1 MSAWPGKF
9 VIGLTGNIATGKSE
23 VRKMLEQLGA
33 GGIEADALAHQSMK
47 SQEPAFPQIL
57 AAFGQEILGEDGEI
71 DRRRLGQIVFS
82 DPHALARLE
91 AIIHPEVRKKVEQI
105 IRQAPEQVIVIEAIK
120 LLEAGYPALC
130 DSIWTTWSSP
140 AVQMSRLV
148 GQRGMSDALANQRI
162 AVQPPQEQK
171 IAAADVVLSNN
182 RGLEELW
189 QQVLENWNKLFL
201 TDEIPAD

>member
-1 MSAWPGKF
+1 
-9 VIGLTGNIATGKSE
+9 
-23 VRKMLEQLGA
+23 
-33 GGIEADALAHQSMK
+33 
-47 SQEPAFPQIL
+47 
-57 AAFGQEILGEDGEI
+57 
-71 DRRRLGQIVFS
+71 
-82 DPHALARLE
+82 
-91 AIIHPEVRKKVEQI
+91 VEQI

-201 TDEIPAD
+201 SDEIPAD